1 MKPFKELMVF
11 FCVLLLAGCGYKD
24 IDKRFFAVSI
34 GVDMAKNSSKNY
46 LISIKFAIPTV
57 EKKPNAFIIVSEEAD
72 TIAEAVRIIKTKVD
86 KEVDFSHT
94 KALILS
100 DAVVRKRMAPHLF
113 YWPSRRRDFQEIA
126 WVAIGK
132 PTALDVLKAKP
143 KAEQVP
149 SNDIFLSFGKEGSET
164 PYVIPEFLF
173 DFKKRFTEKGLD
185 PLLPIIETKN
195 NIIEVNTV
203 GLFNKK
209 KLIVSLTPE
218 ETKMLNFLLNME
230 VKSAIK
236 VDRGKNYFLID
247 TQKVKTK
254 YKFKLDG
261 QNRPVIDVKVKATG
275 RIEEALFKL
284 QNKQLAVYEKKAEES
299 LTVEIKNILMKMQK
313 AKVDPI
319 GFGLYY
325 RGHHFQTND
334 WQTWQRLYPQVTF
347 QVHTEIQLE
356 DTGLI
361 E

>member
-1 MKPFKELMVF
+1 MSFKGLMVLL
-11 FCVLLLAGCGYKD
+11 CVLLLAGCGYKD
-24 IDKRFFAVSI
+24 IDKRFFAVSMGI
-34 GVDMAKNSSKNY
+34 DMSKNPSKKY
-46 LISIKFAIPTV
+46 LISIKFAIPNV
-57 EKKPNAFIIVSEEAD
+57 EKKPNEFIIVSEEAD

-86 KEVDFSHT
+86 KEVDFSQT

-100 DAVVRKRMAPHLF
+100 NDVAKKRMAPHLY

-143 KAEQVP
+143 KSEQVP
-149 SNDIFLSFGKEGSET
+149 SNGIFLSFAQEGSET

-173 DFKKRFTEKGLD
+173 DVKKRFSEKGLD

-195 NIIEVNTV
+195 NNIEVNTV

-209 KLIVSLTPE
+209 HLIVSLTPE

-247 TQKVKTK
+247 THKVKTK
-254 YKFKLDG
+254 YKYKRDNK
-261 QNRPVIDVKVKATG
+261 NRPVIDVSVKATG

-284 QNKQLAVYEKKAEES
+284 DNKQLAEYEKKAADS
-299 LTVEIKNILMKMQK
+299 LTVEMKNFLIKMQK
-313 AKVDPI
+313 ANVDPI

-347 QVHTEIQLE
+347 QVHTNIQIE